1 MKNILIILGFAAVL
15 LACTKEAES
24 VGSSAEDSPITLNL
38 SISSASPD
46 TKSIKQDWDHGDVIY
61 IFFQGHILSD
71 NAEGEQ
77 YLTAAYDKNGSV
89 TGKSGTWYVKKWYGG
104 LEKEITRNS
113 KGKLAAIYYP
123 NDKVGGTLEVTYT
136 SKIVGDNL
144 DDSID
149 GIFLQAKDRKG
160 KDFYTSYF
168 TYSHGCNYTVN
179 NWGELTA
186 EIGMLGSH
194 YAGKVYQYCIE
205 RNRDGNMFQNS
216 EAHRYTLSHR
226 DATWD
231 SPYAEHLTYDPIVM
245 NTPFD
250 ITIRAN
256 FEQWDH
262 NDYLNAYFYGG
273 LCFSGTAM
281 SEYDSPGS
289 YKTEFRL
296 TDNKDTDDT
305 SDDVAYHYVAPI
317 IYMGELAFKLPD
329 LDAKDS
335 NGNYLWVIK

>member
-1 MKNILIILGFAAVL
+1 MKNILIILGFTAVL

-46 TKSIKQDWDHGDVIY
+46 TKSIKKDWDHGDVIY

-77 YLTAAYDKNGSV
+77 YLTAAYDKYGSV

-104 LEKEITRNS
+104 LDKEITRNS

-123 NDKVGGTLEVTYT
+123 NDKVGGTLEVQY
-136 SKIVGDNL
+136 SSRIV
-144 DDSID
+144 DDSTDDGID

-186 EIGMLGSH
+186 EIGMLGSQ
-194 YAGKVYQYCIE
+194 YAGNVFQYCIE
-205 RNRDGNMFQNS
+205 RDRNGNSFRNS
-216 EAHRYTLSHR
+216 ETHRYTLSHR

-231 SPYAEHLTYDPIVM
+231 SPYVEHLTFDPIVM

-256 FEQWDH
+256 FEQWDY

-273 LCFSGTAM
+273 LCFSGAAM
-281 SEYDSPGS
+281 NEYDW

-305 SDDVAYHYVAPI
+305 DDDVAYHYVADI
-317 IYMGELAFKLPD
+317 IYTGVLAFKLPD
-329 LDAKDS
+329 LNAKDS
-335 NGNYLWVIK
+335 KGNYLWVVK

>member
-1 MKNILIILGFAAVL
+1 MKNILIILGFTAVL

-24 VGSSAEDSPITLNL
+24 VESSAEDSPITLNL

-46 TKSIKQDWDHGDVIY
+46 TKSIKKDWDHGDVIY

-77 YLTAAYDKNGSV
+77 YLTAAYDKYGSV

-104 LEKEITRNS
+104 LDKEITRNS

-123 NDKVGGTLEVTYT
+123 NDKVGGTLEVQYT
-136 SKIVGDNL
+136 SKIVDDDL
-144 DDSID
+144 DDTID

-168 TYSHGCNYTVN
+168 TFSQGCNYTVN

-186 EIGMLGSH
+186 EIGMVGSQ
-194 YAGKVYQYCIE
+194 YAGNVFQYCIE
-205 RNRDGNMFQNS
+205 RDRDGNAFRNS

-231 SPYAEHLTYDPIVM
+231 SPYVEHLTFDPIVM

-250 ITIRAN
+250 ITIRAY

-273 LCFSGTAM
+273 LCFSGAAM
-281 SEYDSPGS
+281 NEYDW

-305 SDDVAYHYVAPI
+305 DDDVAYHYVANI
-317 IYMGELAFKLPD
+317 IYTGVLAFKLPD
-329 LDAKDS
+329 LNAKDS

>member
-1 MKNILIILGFAAVL
+1 MKNILIILGFTAVL

-24 VGSSAEDSPITLNL
+24 VGSSAEDCPITLNL
-38 SISSASPD
+38 SISSSSPD
-46 TKSIKQDWDHGDVIY
+46 TKSIKKDWDNGDVIY

-77 YLTAAYDKNGSV
+77 YLTAAYDKYGSV

-104 LEKEITRNS
+104 LDKEITRNS

-123 NDKVGGTLEVTYT
+123 NDKVGGTLEVQYT
-136 SKIVGDNL
+136 SKIVDDDL
-144 DDSID
+144 DDTID

-168 TYSHGCNYTVN
+168 TFSQGCNYTVN

-186 EIGMLGSH
+186 EIGMVGSH
-194 YAGKVYQYCIE
+194 YAGDVYQYCIE
-205 RNRDGNMFQNS
+205 KDRDGNAFRNS

-231 SPYAEHLTYDPIVM
+231 SPYVEHLTFDPIVM

-250 ITIRAN
+250 ITIRAY

-273 LCFSGTAM
+273 LCFSGAAM
-281 SEYDSPGS
+281 NEYDW

-305 SDDVAYHYVAPI
+305 DDDVAYHYVASI
-317 IYMGELAFKLPD
+317 IYIWGNLR
-329 LDAKDS
+329 S
-335 NGNYLWVIK
+335 NFLTSMQRIRMAITFG

>member
-1 MKNILIILGFAAVL
+1 M
-15 LACTKEAES
+15 
-24 VGSSAEDSPITLNL
+24 D
-38 SISSASPD
+38 
-46 TKSIKQDWDHGDVIY
+46 
-61 IFFQGHILSD
+61 
-71 NAEGEQ
+71 
-77 YLTAAYDKNGSV
+77 
-89 TGKSGTWYVKKWYGG
+89 
-104 LEKEITRNS
+104 KEITRNS

-136 SKIVGDNL
+136 TKIVDDAT
-144 DDSID
+144 DDSVD

-168 TYSHGCNYTVN
+168 TYSRGCNYTVN

-205 RNRDGNMFQNS
+205 RDRDGNMFQNS

-250 ITIRAN
+250 ITIRAYY
-256 FEQWDH
+256 EQWDH

-281 SEYDSPGS
+281 SEYNSPGS

-305 SDDVAYHYVAPI
+305 SDDVAYHYVASI

-329 LDAKDS
+329 LNAKDS
-335 NGNYLWVIK
+335 NGNYLWVEK

>member
-1 MKNILIILGFAAVL
+1 MKNILIILGFTAVL

-46 TKSIKQDWDHGDVIY
+46 TKSIKKDWDHGDVIY

-77 YLTAAYDKNGSV
+77 YLTAAYDKYGSV

-104 LEKEITRNS
+104 LDKEITRNS

-123 NDKVGGTLEVTYT
+123 NDKVGGTLEVQY
-136 SKIVGDNL
+136 SSRIV
-144 DDSID
+144 DDSTDDGID

-186 EIGMLGSH
+186 EIGMLGSQ
-194 YAGKVYQYCIE
+194 YAGNVFQYCIE
-205 RNRDGNMFQNS
+205 RDRNGNSFRNS
-216 EAHRYTLSHR
+216 ETHRYTLSHR

-231 SPYAEHLTYDPIVM
+231 SPYVEHLTFDPIVM

-256 FEQWDH
+256 FEQWDY

-273 LCFSGTAM
+273 LCFSGAAM
-281 SEYDSPGS
+281 NEYDW

-305 SDDVAYHYVAPI
+305 DDDVAYHYVADI
-317 IYMGELAFKLPD
+317 IYTGVLAFKLPD
-329 LDAKDS
+329 LNAKDS

>member
-1 MKNILIILGFAAVL
+1 MKNILIILGFTAVL

-46 TKSIKQDWDHGDVIY
+46 TKSIKKDWDHGDVIY

-77 YLTAAYDKNGSV
+77 YLTAAYDKYGSV

-104 LEKEITRNS
+104 LDKEITRNS

-123 NDKVGGTLEVTYT
+123 NDKVGGTLEVQY
-136 SKIVGDNL
+136 SSRIV
-144 DDSID
+144 DDSTDDGID

-186 EIGMLGSH
+186 EIGMLGSQ
-194 YAGKVYQYCIE
+194 YAGNVFQYCIE
-205 RNRDGNMFQNS
+205 RDRNGNSFRNS
-216 EAHRYTLSHR
+216 ETHRYTLSHR

-231 SPYAEHLTYDPIVM
+231 SPYVEHLTFDPIVM

-256 FEQWDH
+256 FEQWDY

-273 LCFSGTAM
+273 LCFSGAAM
-281 SEYDSPGS
+281 NEYDW

-305 SDDVAYHYVAPI
+305 DDDVAYHYVADI
-317 IYMGELAFKLPD
+317 IYTGVLAFKLPD
-329 LDAKDS
+329 LNAKDS
-335 NGNYLWVIK
+335 KGNYLWVIK

>member
-1 MKNILIILGFAAVL
+1 MKNILIILGFTAVL

-46 TKSIKQDWDHGDVIY
+46 TKSIKKDWDHGDVIY

-77 YLTAAYDKNGSV
+77 YLTAAYDKYGSV

-104 LEKEITRNS
+104 LDKEITRNS

-123 NDKVGGTLEVTYT
+123 NDKVGGTLEVQYT
-136 SKIVGDNL
+136 SRIV
-144 DDSID
+144 DDSTDDGID

-186 EIGMLGSH
+186 EIGMLGSQ
-194 YAGKVYQYCIE
+194 YAGNVFQYCIE
-205 RNRDGNMFQNS
+205 RDRDGNAFRNS

-231 SPYAEHLTYDPIVM
+231 SPYVEHLTFDPIVM

-250 ITIRAN
+250 ITIRAY

-273 LCFSGTAM
+273 LCFSGAAM
-281 SEYDSPGS
+281 NEYDW

-305 SDDVAYHYVAPI
+305 DDDVAYHYVADI
-317 IYMGELAFKLPD
+317 IYTGVLAFKLPD
-329 LDAKDS
+329 LNAKDS

>member
-1 MKNILIILGFAAVL
+1 
-15 LACTKEAES
+15 
-24 VGSSAEDSPITLNL
+24 
-38 SISSASPD
+38 
-46 TKSIKQDWDHGDVIY
+46 
-61 IFFQGHILSD
+61 
-71 NAEGEQ
+71 
-77 YLTAAYDKNGSV
+77 
-89 TGKSGTWYVKKWYGG
+89 
-104 LEKEITRNS
+104 
-113 KGKLAAIYYP
+113 
-123 NDKVGGTLEVTYT
+123 
-136 SKIVGDNL
+136 L

-168 TYSHGCNYTVN
+168 TFSQGCNYTVN

-273 LCFSGTAM
+273 LCFSGAAM
-281 SEYDSPGS
+281 NEYDW

-305 SDDVAYHYVAPI
+305 DDDVAYHYVADI
-317 IYMGELAFKLPD
+317 IYTGVLAFKLPD
-329 LDAKDS
+329 LNAKDS

>member
-1 MKNILIILGFAAVL
+1 MKNILIILGFTAVL

-77 YLTAAYDKNGSV
+77 YLTAAYDKYGSV

-104 LEKEITRNS
+104 LDKEITRNS
-113 KGKLAAIYYP
+113 KGKLAAIWYP
-123 NDKVGGTLEVTYT
+123 NDKVGGTLEVQYT
-136 SKIVGDNL
+136 SRIV
-144 DDSID
+144 DDSTDDNID

-186 EIGMLGSH
+186 EIGMVGSQ
-194 YAGKVYQYCIE
+194 YAGNVFQYCIE
-205 RNRDGNMFQNS
+205 RDRNGNSFRNS
-216 EAHRYTLSHR
+216 ETHRYTLSHR

-231 SPYAEHLTYDPIVM
+231 SPYVEHLTFDPIVM

-250 ITIRAN
+250 ITIRAY

-273 LCFSGTAM
+273 LCFSGAAM
-281 SEYDSPGS
+281 NEYDW

-305 SDDVAYHYVAPI
+305 DDDVAYHYVADI
-317 IYMGELAFKLPD
+317 IYTGVLAFKLPD
-329 LDAKDS
+329 LNAKDS
-335 NGNYLWVIK
+335 KGNYLWVIK

>member
-1 MKNILIILGFAAVL
+1 MKNILIILGFTAVL

-46 TKSIKQDWDHGDVIY
+46 TKSIKKDWDHGDVIY

-77 YLTAAYDKNGSV
+77 YLTAAYDKYGSV

-104 LEKEITRNS
+104 LDKEITRNS
-113 KGKLAAIYYP
+113 KGKLAAIWYP
-123 NDKVGGTLEVTYT
+123 NDKVGGTLEVQYT
-136 SKIVGDNL
+136 SRIV
-144 DDSID
+144 DDSTDDNID

-168 TYSHGCNYTVN
+168 TYSQGCNYTVN

-186 EIGMLGSH
+186 EIGMVGSQ
-194 YAGKVYQYCIE
+194 YAGNVFQYCIE
-205 RNRDGNMFQNS
+205 RDRNGNSFRNS
-216 EAHRYTLSHR
+216 ETHRYTLSHR

-231 SPYAEHLTYDPIVM
+231 SPYVEHLTFDPIVM

-250 ITIRAN
+250 ITIRAY

-273 LCFSGTAM
+273 LCFSGAAM
-281 SEYDSPGS
+281 NEYDW

-305 SDDVAYHYVAPI
+305 DDDVAYHYVADI
-317 IYMGELAFKLPD
+317 IYTGVLAFKLPD
-329 LDAKDS
+329 LNAKDS
-335 NGNYLWVIK
+335 KGNYLWVIK

>member
-1 MKNILIILGFAAVL
+1 MKNILIILGFTAVL

-46 TKSIKQDWDHGDVIY
+46 TKSIKQNWDHGDVIY

-77 YLTAAYDKNGSV
+77 YLTAAYDKYGSV

-104 LEKEITRNS
+104 LDKEITRNS

-123 NDKVGGTLEVTYT
+123 NDKVGGTLEVQYT
-136 SKIVGDNL
+136 SKIVDDDL
-144 DDSID
+144 DDTID

-168 TYSHGCNYTVN
+168 TFSQGCNYTVN

-186 EIGMLGSH
+186 EIGMVGSQ
-194 YAGKVYQYCIE
+194 YAGNVFQYCIE
-205 RNRDGNMFQNS
+205 RDRDGNAFRNS

-231 SPYAEHLTYDPIVM
+231 SPYVEHLTFDPIVM

-250 ITIRAN
+250 ITIRAY

-273 LCFSGTAM
+273 LCFSGAAM
-281 SEYDSPGS
+281 NEYDW

-305 SDDVAYHYVAPI
+305 DDDVAYHYVADI
-317 IYMGELAFKLPD
+317 IYTGVLAFKLPD
-329 LDAKDS
+329 LNAKDS

>member
-24 VGSSAEDSPITLNL
+24 VGSSEEDSPITLNL

-77 YLTAAYDKNGSV
+77 YLTAAYDKHGTV
-89 TGKSGTWYVKKWYGG
+89 TGKSGTWYVKEWYGG

-123 NDKVGGTLEVTYT
+123 NDKVGGTLEVQYT
-136 SKIVGDNL
+136 SKIVDDDL

-168 TYSHGCNYTVN
+168 TFSQGCNYTVN

-186 EIGMLGSH
+186 EIGMLGSQ
-194 YAGKVYQYCIE
+194 YAGNVFQYCIE
-205 RNRDGNMFQNS
+205 RDRDGNMFQNS

-231 SPYAEHLTYDPIVM
+231 SPYVEHLTFDPIVM

-250 ITIRAN
+250 ITIRAYY
-256 FEQWDH
+256 EQWDH

-273 LCFSGTAM
+273 LCFSGAAM
-281 SEYDSPGS
+281 NEYDW

-305 SDDVAYHYVAPI
+305 DDDVAYHYVASI
-317 IYMGELAFKLPD
+317 IYTGVLAFKLPD
-329 LDAKDS
+329 LNAKDS
-335 NGNYLWVIK
+335 NGNYLWVEK

>member
-1 MKNILIILGFAAVL
+1 M
-15 LACTKEAES
+15 
-24 VGSSAEDSPITLNL
+24 
-38 SISSASPD
+38 
-46 TKSIKQDWDHGDVIY
+46 
-61 IFFQGHILSD
+61 
-71 NAEGEQ
+71 
-77 YLTAAYDKNGSV
+77 
-89 TGKSGTWYVKKWYGG
+89 
-104 LEKEITRNS
+104 EKEITRNS

-123 NDKVGGTLEVTYT
+123 NDKVGGTLEVQYT
-136 SKIVGDNL
+136 SKIVGDAT
-144 DDSID
+144 DDSVD

-250 ITIRAN
+250 ITIRAYY
-256 FEQWDH
+256 EQWDH

-305 SDDVAYHYVAPI
+305 GDDVAYHYVASI

-329 LDAKDS
+329 LNAKDS

>member
-1 MKNILIILGFAAVL
+1 MKNILIILGFTAVL

-77 YLTAAYDKNGSV
+77 YLKAAYDKNGSV
-89 TGKSGTWYVKKWYGG
+89 TGKAKTWYVHTWYGG

-136 SKIVGDNL
+136 KKIVDDDL
-144 DDSID
+144 DDGID

-186 EIGMLGSH
+186 EIGMLGSQ
-194 YAGKVYQYCIE
+194 YAGNVFQYCIE
-205 RNRDGNMFQNS
+205 RDRDGNMFQNS

-231 SPYAEHLTYDPIVM
+231 SPYVEHLTFDPIVM

-250 ITIRAN
+250 ITIRAYY
-256 FEQWDH
+256 EQWDH

-273 LCFSGTAM
+273 LCFSGAAM
-281 SEYDSPGS
+281 NEYDW

-305 SDDVAYHYVAPI
+305 DDDVAYHYVASI
-317 IYMGELAFKLPD
+317 IYTGVLAFKLPD
-329 LDAKDS
+329 LNAKDS
-335 NGNYLWVIK
+335 DGNYLWVEK

>member
-1 MKNILIILGFAAVL
+1 MKNILIILGFTAVL

-46 TKSIKQDWDHGDVIY
+46 TKSIKKDWDHGDVIY

-77 YLTAAYDKNGSV
+77 YLTAAYDKYGSV

-104 LEKEITRNS
+104 LDKEITRNS

-123 NDKVGGTLEVTYT
+123 NDKVGGTLEVQYT
-136 SKIVGDNL
+136 SKIVDDDL
-144 DDSID
+144 DDTID

-186 EIGMLGSH
+186 EIGMVGSQ
-194 YAGKVYQYCIE
+194 YAGNVFQYCIE
-205 RNRDGNMFQNS
+205 RDRDGNAFRNS

-231 SPYAEHLTYDPIVM
+231 SPYVEHLTFDPIVM

-250 ITIRAN
+250 ITIRAY

-273 LCFSGTAM
+273 LCFSGAAM
-281 SEYDSPGS
+281 NEYDW

-305 SDDVAYHYVAPI
+305 DDDVAYHYVADI
-317 IYMGELAFKLPD
+317 IYTGVLAFKLPD
-329 LDAKDS
+329 LNAKDS

>member
-1 MKNILIILGFAAVL
+1 MKNILIILGFTAVL

-24 VGSSAEDSPITLNL
+24 VGSSAEDCPITLNL

-46 TKSIKQDWDHGDVIY
+46 TKSIKKDWDHGDVIY

-77 YLTAAYDKNGSV
+77 YLTAAYDKHGTV

-136 SKIVGDNL
+136 TKIVDDDL
-144 DDSID
+144 DDGID

-168 TYSHGCNYTVN
+168 TYSQGCNYTVN

-186 EIGMLGSH
+186 EIGMLGSR
-194 YAGKVYQYCIE
+194 YAGNVFQYCIE
-205 RNRDGNMFQNS
+205 RDRDGNMFKNS
-216 EAHRYTLSHR
+216 ETHRYTLSHR

-231 SPYAEHLTYDPIVM
+231 SPYVEHLTFDPIVM

-250 ITIRAN
+250 ITIRAD
-256 FEQWDH
+256 FEQWDY

-273 LCFSGTAM
+273 LCFSGAAM
-281 SEYDSPGS
+281 NEYDW

-296 TDNKDTDDT
+296 TDNKDTDNT
-305 SDDVAYHYVAPI
+305 SDDVAYYYVADI
-317 IYMGELAFKLPD
+317 IYTGVLAFKLPD
-329 LDAKDS
+329 LNAKDS

>member
-1 MKNILIILGFAAVL
+1 MKNILIILGFTAVL

-77 YLTAAYDKNGSV
+77 YLKAAYDKNGSV
-89 TGKSGTWYVKKWYGG
+89 TGKAKTWYVHTWYGG

-123 NDKVGGTLEVTYT
+123 NDKVGGTLDVTYT
-136 SKIVGDNL
+136 TKIVDDDL
-144 DDSID
+144 DDGID

-186 EIGMLGSH
+186 EIGMLGSQ
-194 YAGKVYQYCIE
+194 YAGNVFQYCIE
-205 RNRDGNMFQNS
+205 RDRDGNMFQNS

-250 ITIRAN
+250 LTIRAD

-273 LCFSGTAM
+273 LCFSGIAM
-281 SEYDSPGS
+281 NEYDW

-305 SDDVAYHYVAPI
+305 DDDVAYHYVADI
-317 IYMGELAFKLPD
+317 IYTGVLAFKLPD
-329 LDAKDS
+329 LNAKDS

>member
-1 MKNILIILGFAAVL
+1 MKNILIILGFTAVL

-46 TKSIKQDWDHGDVIY
+46 TKSIKKDWDHGDVIY

-77 YLTAAYDKNGSV
+77 YLTAAYDKHGTV

-104 LEKEITRNS
+104 LDKEITRNS

-123 NDKVGGTLEVTYT
+123 NDKVGGTLEVQY
-136 SKIVGDNL
+136 SSRIV
-144 DDSID
+144 DDSTDDGID

-186 EIGMLGSH
+186 EIGMLGSQ
-194 YAGKVYQYCIE
+194 YAGNVFQYCIE
-205 RNRDGNMFQNS
+205 RDRNGNSFRNS
-216 EAHRYTLSHR
+216 ETHRYTLSHR

-231 SPYAEHLTYDPIVM
+231 SPYVEHLTFDPIVM

-256 FEQWDH
+256 FEQWDY

-273 LCFSGTAM
+273 LCFSGAAM
-281 SEYDSPGS
+281 NEYDW

-305 SDDVAYHYVAPI
+305 DDDVAYHYVADI
-317 IYMGELAFKLPD
+317 IYTGVLAFKLPD
-329 LDAKDS
+329 LNAKDS
-335 NGNYLWVIK
+335 KGNYLWVVK

>member
-1 MKNILIILGFAAVL
+1 MKNILIILGFTAVL

-77 YLTAAYDKNGSV
+77 YLKAAYDKNGSV
-89 TGKSGTWYVKKWYGG
+89 TGKAKTWYVHTWYGG

-136 SKIVGDNL
+136 KKIVDDDL
-144 DDSID
+144 DDGID

-168 TYSHGCNYTVN
+168 TFSQGCNYTVN

-186 EIGMLGSH
+186 EIGMLGSQ
-194 YAGKVYQYCIE
+194 YAGNVFQYCIE
-205 RNRDGNMFQNS
+205 RDRDGNMFQNS

-231 SPYAEHLTYDPIVM
+231 SPYVEHLTFDPIVM

-250 ITIRAN
+250 ITIRAYY
-256 FEQWDH
+256 EQWDH

-273 LCFSGTAM
+273 LCFSGAAM
-281 SEYDSPGS
+281 NEYDW

-305 SDDVAYHYVAPI
+305 DDDVAYHYVASI
-317 IYMGELAFKLPD
+317 IYTGVLAFKLPD
-329 LDAKDS
+329 LNAKDS
-335 NGNYLWVIK
+335 DGNYLWVEK

>member
-1 MKNILIILGFAAVL
+1 MKNILIILGFTAVL

-24 VGSSAEDSPITLNL
+24 VGSSAEDCPITLNL

-46 TKSIKQDWDHGDVIY
+46 TKSIKKDWDHGDVIY

-77 YLTAAYDKNGSV
+77 YLTAAYDKYGSV

-104 LEKEITRNS
+104 LDKEITRNS

-123 NDKVGGTLEVTYT
+123 NDKVGGTLEVQY
-136 SKIVGDNL
+136 SSRIV
-144 DDSID
+144 DDSTDDGID

-186 EIGMLGSH
+186 EIGMLGSQ
-194 YAGKVYQYCIE
+194 YAGNVFQYCIE
-205 RNRDGNMFQNS
+205 RDRNGNSFRNS
-216 EAHRYTLSHR
+216 ETHRYTLSHR

-231 SPYAEHLTYDPIVM
+231 SPYVEHLTFDPIVM

-256 FEQWDH
+256 FEQWDY

-273 LCFSGTAM
+273 LCFSGAAM
-281 SEYDSPGS
+281 NEYDW

-305 SDDVAYHYVAPI
+305 DDDVAYHYVADI
-317 IYMGELAFKLPD
+317 IYTGVLAFKLPD
-329 LDAKDS
+329 LNAKDS
-335 NGNYLWVIK
+335 KGNYLWVVK

>member
-1 MKNILIILGFAAVL
+1 MKNILIILGFTAVL

-38 SISSASPD
+38 SISSASLD

-77 YLTAAYDKNGSV
+77 YLTAAYDKHGTV

-104 LEKEITRNS
+104 LDKEITRNS

-123 NDKVGGTLEVTYT
+123 NDKVGGTLEVQY
-136 SKIVGDNL
+136 SSRIVDDAT

-186 EIGMLGSH
+186 EIGMLGSQ
-194 YAGKVYQYCIE
+194 YAGNVFQYCIE
-205 RNRDGNMFQNS
+205 RDRNGNSFRNS
-216 EAHRYTLSHR
+216 ETHRYTLSHR

-231 SPYAEHLTYDPIVM
+231 SPYVEHLTFDPIVM

-256 FEQWDH
+256 FEQWDY

-273 LCFSGTAM
+273 LCFSGAAM
-281 SEYDSPGS
+281 NEYDW

-305 SDDVAYHYVAPI
+305 DDDVAYHYVADI
-317 IYMGELAFKLPD
+317 IYTGVLAFKLPD
-329 LDAKDS
+329 LNAKDS

>member
-1 MKNILIILGFAAVL
+1 MKNILIILGFTAVL

-46 TKSIKQDWDHGDVIY
+46 TKSIKKDWDHGDVIY

-77 YLTAAYDKNGSV
+77 YLTAAYDKYGSV

-104 LEKEITRNS
+104 LDKEITRNS

-123 NDKVGGTLEVTYT
+123 NDKVGGTLEVQYT
-136 SKIVGDNL
+136 SKIVDDDL
-144 DDSID
+144 DDTID

-168 TYSHGCNYTVN
+168 TFSQGCNYTVN

-186 EIGMLGSH
+186 EIGMVGSQ
-194 YAGKVYQYCIE
+194 YAGNVFQYCIE
-205 RNRDGNMFQNS
+205 RDRDGNAFRNS

-231 SPYAEHLTYDPIVM
+231 SPYVEHLTFDPIVM

-250 ITIRAN
+250 ITIRAY

-273 LCFSGTAM
+273 LCFSGAAM
-281 SEYDSPGS
+281 NEYDW

-305 SDDVAYHYVAPI
+305 DDDVAYHYVADI
-317 IYMGELAFKLPD
+317 IYTGVLAFKLPD
-329 LDAKDS
+329 LNAKDS

>member
-46 TKSIKQDWDHGDVIY
+46 TKSIKQNWDHGDVIY

-77 YLTAAYDKNGSV
+77 YLTAAYDKYGSV

-104 LEKEITRNS
+104 LDKEITRNS

-123 NDKVGGTLEVTYT
+123 NDKVGGTLEVQYT
-136 SKIVGDNL
+136 SKIVDDDL
-144 DDSID
+144 DDTID

-168 TYSHGCNYTVN
+168 TFSQGCNYTVN

-186 EIGMLGSH
+186 EIGMVGSQ
-194 YAGKVYQYCIE
+194 YAGNVFQYCIE
-205 RNRDGNMFQNS
+205 RDRDGNAFRNS

-231 SPYAEHLTYDPIVM
+231 SPYVEHLTFDPIVM

-250 ITIRAN
+250 ITIRAY

-273 LCFSGTAM
+273 LCFSGAAM
-281 SEYDSPGS
+281 NEYDW

-305 SDDVAYHYVAPI
+305 DDDVAYHYVADI
-317 IYMGELAFKLPD
+317 IYTGVLAFKLPD
-329 LDAKDS
+329 LNAKDS

>member
-1 MKNILIILGFAAVL
+1 MKNILIILGFTAVL

-77 YLTAAYDKNGSV
+77 YLTAAYDKHGTV
-89 TGKSGTWYVKKWYGG
+89 TGKSGTWYVKNWYGG
-104 LEKEITRNS
+104 LDKEITRNS

-123 NDKVGGTLEVTYT
+123 NDKVGGTLEVQYT
-136 SKIVGDNL
+136 SKIVDDDL
-144 DDSID
+144 DDGID

-186 EIGMLGSH
+186 EIGMLGSQ
-194 YAGKVYQYCIE
+194 YAGNVFQYCIE
-205 RNRDGNMFQNS
+205 RDRDGNMFQNS

-231 SPYAEHLTYDPIVM
+231 SPYVEHLTFDPIVM

-250 ITIRAN
+250 ITIRAYY
-256 FEQWDH
+256 EQWDH

-273 LCFSGTAM
+273 LCFSGAAM
-281 SEYDSPGS
+281 NEYDL

-305 SDDVAYHYVAPI
+305 DDDVAYYYVAY
-317 IYMGELAFKLPD
+317 IYTGVLAFKLPD
-329 LDAKDS
+329 LNAKDS
-335 NGNYLWVIK
+335 DGNYLWVIK

>member
-24 VGSSAEDSPITLNL
+24 VESSAEDSPITLNL

-46 TKSIKQDWDHGDVIY
+46 TKSIKKDWDHGDVIY

-77 YLTAAYDKNGSV
+77 YLTAAYDKYGSV

-104 LEKEITRNS
+104 LDKEITRNS

-123 NDKVGGTLEVTYT
+123 NDKVGGTLEVQYT
-136 SKIVGDNL
+136 SKIVDDDL
-144 DDSID
+144 DDTID

-168 TYSHGCNYTVN
+168 TFSQGCNYTVN

-186 EIGMLGSH
+186 EIGMVGSQ
-194 YAGKVYQYCIE
+194 YAGNVFQYCIE
-205 RNRDGNMFQNS
+205 RDRDGNAFRNS

-231 SPYAEHLTYDPIVM
+231 SPYVEHLTFDPIVM

-250 ITIRAN
+250 ITIRAY

-273 LCFSGTAM
+273 LCFSGAAM
-281 SEYDSPGS
+281 NEYDW

-305 SDDVAYHYVAPI
+305 DDDVAYHYVANI
-317 IYMGELAFKLPD
+317 IYTGVLAFKLPD
-329 LDAKDS
+329 LNAKDS

>member
-1 MKNILIILGFAAVL
+1 MKNILIILGFTAVL

-46 TKSIKQDWDHGDVIY
+46 TKSIKKDWDHGDVIY

-77 YLTAAYDKNGSV
+77 YLTAAYDKYGSV

-104 LEKEITRNS
+104 LDKEITRNS

-123 NDKVGGTLEVTYT
+123 NDKVGGTLEVQY
-136 SKIVGDNL
+136 SSRIVDDAT

-168 TYSHGCNYTVN
+168 TYSQGCNYTVN

-186 EIGMLGSH
+186 EIGMLGSQ
-194 YAGKVYQYCIE
+194 YAGNVFQYCIE
-205 RNRDGNMFQNS
+205 RDRNGNSFRNS
-216 EAHRYTLSHR
+216 ETHRYTLSHR

-231 SPYAEHLTYDPIVM
+231 SPYVEHLTFDPIVM

-256 FEQWDH
+256 FEQWDY

-273 LCFSGTAM
+273 LCFSGAAM
-281 SEYDSPGS
+281 NEYDW

-305 SDDVAYHYVAPI
+305 DDDVAYHYVADI
-317 IYMGELAFKLPD
+317 IYTGVLAFKLPD
-329 LDAKDS
+329 LNAKDS

>member
-1 MKNILIILGFAAVL
+1 MKNILIILGFTAVL

-46 TKSIKQDWDHGDVIY
+46 TKSIKKDWDHGDVIY

-77 YLTAAYDKNGSV
+77 YLTAAYDKYGSV

-104 LEKEITRNS
+104 LDKEITRNS
-113 KGKLAAIYYP
+113 KGKLAAIWYP
-123 NDKVGGTLEVTYT
+123 NDKVGGTLEVQYT
-136 SKIVGDNL
+136 SRIV
-144 DDSID
+144 DDSTDDNID

-186 EIGMLGSH
+186 EIGMVGSQ
-194 YAGKVYQYCIE
+194 YAGNVFQYCIE
-205 RNRDGNMFQNS
+205 RDRNGNSFRNS
-216 EAHRYTLSHR
+216 ETHRYTLSHR

-231 SPYAEHLTYDPIVM
+231 SPYVEHLTFDPIVM

-250 ITIRAN
+250 ITIRAY

-273 LCFSGTAM
+273 LCFSGAAM
-281 SEYDSPGS
+281 NEYDW

-305 SDDVAYHYVAPI
+305 DDDVAYHYVADI
-317 IYMGELAFKLPD
+317 IYTGVLAFKLPD
-329 LDAKDS
+329 LNAKDS
-335 NGNYLWVIK
+335 KGNYLWVIK

>member
-1 MKNILIILGFAAVL
+1 MKNILIILGFTAVL

-77 YLTAAYDKNGSV
+77 YLTAAYDKHGTV
-89 TGKSGTWYVKKWYGG
+89 TGKSGTWYVKEWYGG

-123 NDKVGGTLEVTYT
+123 NDKVGGTLEVQYT
-136 SKIVGDNL
+136 SKIVDDDL

-168 TYSHGCNYTVN
+168 TFSQGCNYTVN

-186 EIGMLGSH
+186 EIGMLGSQ
-194 YAGKVYQYCIE
+194 YAGNVFQYCIE
-205 RNRDGNMFQNS
+205 RDRDGNMFQNS

-231 SPYAEHLTYDPIVM
+231 SPYVEHLTFDPIVM

-250 ITIRAN
+250 ITIRAYY
-256 FEQWDH
+256 EQWDH

-273 LCFSGTAM
+273 LCFSGAAM
-281 SEYDSPGS
+281 NEYDW

-305 SDDVAYHYVAPI
+305 DDDVAYHYVASI
-317 IYMGELAFKLPD
+317 IYTGVLAFKLPD
-329 LDAKDS
+329 LNAKDS
-335 NGNYLWVIK
+335 NGNYLWVEK

>member
-1 MKNILIILGFAAVL
+1 MKNILIILGFTAVL

-46 TKSIKQDWDHGDVIY
+46 TKSIKKDWDHGDVIY

-77 YLTAAYDKNGSV
+77 YLTAAYDKYGSV

-104 LEKEITRNS
+104 LDKEITRNS
-113 KGKLAAIYYP
+113 KGKLAAIWYP
-123 NDKVGGTLEVTYT
+123 NDKVGGTLEVQY
-136 SKIVGDNL
+136 SSRIV
-144 DDSID
+144 DDSTDDGID

-186 EIGMLGSH
+186 EIGMLGSQ
-194 YAGKVYQYCIE
+194 YAGNVFQYCIE
-205 RNRDGNMFQNS
+205 RDRNGNSFRNS
-216 EAHRYTLSHR
+216 ETHRYTLSHR

-231 SPYAEHLTYDPIVM
+231 SPYVEHLTFDPIVM

-256 FEQWDH
+256 FEQWDY

-273 LCFSGTAM
+273 LCFSGAAM
-281 SEYDSPGS
+281 NEYDW

-305 SDDVAYHYVAPI
+305 DDDVAYHYVADI
-317 IYMGELAFKLPD
+317 IYTGVLAFKLPD
-329 LDAKDS
+329 LNAKDS

>member
-1 MKNILIILGFAAVL
+1 MKNILIILGFTAVL

-24 VGSSAEDSPITLNL
+24 VGSSAEDCPITLNL

-46 TKSIKQDWDHGDVIY
+46 TKSIKKDWDHGDVIY

-77 YLTAAYDKNGSV
+77 YLTAAYDKYGSV

-104 LEKEITRNS
+104 LDKEITRNS

-136 SKIVGDNL
+136 TKIVDDDL
-144 DDSID
+144 DDGID

-186 EIGMLGSH
+186 EIGMLGSR
-194 YAGKVYQYCIE
+194 YAGNVFQYCIE
-205 RNRDGNMFQNS
+205 RDRDGNMFKNS
-216 EAHRYTLSHR
+216 ETHRYTLSHR

-231 SPYAEHLTYDPIVM
+231 SPYVEHLTFDPIVM

-250 ITIRAN
+250 ITIRAD

-273 LCFSGTAM
+273 LCFSGAAM
-281 SEYDSPGS
+281 NEYDW
-289 YKTEFRL
+289 YKHEFRL
-296 TDNKDTDDT
+296 TDNKDTDNT
-305 SDDVAYHYVAPI
+305 SDDVAYYYVADI
-317 IYMGELAFKLPD
+317 IYTGVLAFKLPD
-329 LDAKDS
+329 LNAKDS

>member
-1 MKNILIILGFAAVL
+1 MKNILIILGFTAVL

-46 TKSIKQDWDHGDVIY
+46 TKSIKKDWDNGDVIY

-77 YLTAAYDKNGSV
+77 YLTAAYDKYGSV

-104 LEKEITRNS
+104 LDKEITRNS

-136 SKIVGDNL
+136 KKIVDDDL
-144 DDSID
+144 DDGID

-168 TYSHGCNYTVN
+168 TFSQGCNYTVN

-186 EIGMLGSH
+186 EIGMLGSQ
-194 YAGKVYQYCIE
+194 YAGNVFQYCIE
-205 RNRDGNMFQNS
+205 RDRDGNMFQNS

-231 SPYAEHLTYDPIVM
+231 SPYVEHLTFDPIVM

-250 ITIRAN
+250 ITIRAYY
-256 FEQWDH
+256 EQWDH

-273 LCFSGTAM
+273 LCFSGAAM
-281 SEYDSPGS
+281 NEYDW

-305 SDDVAYHYVAPI
+305 DDDVAYHYVASI
-317 IYMGELAFKLPD
+317 IYTGVLAFKLPD
-329 LDAKDS
+329 LNAKDS
-335 NGNYLWVIK
+335 DGNYLWVEK

>member
-1 MKNILIILGFAAVL
+1 MKNILIILGFTAVL

-123 NDKVGGTLEVTYT
+123 NDKVGGTLEVQYT
-136 SKIVGDNL
+136 SKIVDDDL

-168 TYSHGCNYTVN
+168 TFSQGCNYTVN

-186 EIGMLGSH
+186 EIGMLGSQ
-194 YAGKVYQYCIE
+194 YAGNVFQYCIE
-205 RNRDGNMFQNS
+205 RDRDGNMFQNS

-231 SPYAEHLTYDPIVM
+231 SPYVEHLTYDPIVM

-250 ITIRAN
+250 ITIRAYY
-256 FEQWDH
+256 EQWDH

-273 LCFSGTAM
+273 LCFSGAAM
-281 SEYDSPGS
+281 NTTGTRPNS
-289 YKTEFRL
+289 
-296 TDNKDTDDT
+296 
-305 SDDVAYHYVAPI
+305 A
-317 IYMGELAFKLPD
+317 
-329 LDAKDS
+329 
-335 NGNYLWVIK
+335 

>member
-1 MKNILIILGFAAVL
+1 MKNILIILGFTAVL

-24 VGSSAEDSPITLNL
+24 VGSSAEDCPITLNL

-46 TKSIKQDWDHGDVIY
+46 TKSIKKDWDHGDVIY

-77 YLTAAYDKNGSV
+77 YLTAAYDKYGSV

-104 LEKEITRNS
+104 LDKEITRNS
-113 KGKLAAIYYP
+113 KGKLAAIWYP
-123 NDKVGGTLEVTYT
+123 NDKVGGTLEVQYT
-136 SKIVGDNL
+136 SRIV
-144 DDSID
+144 DDSTDDNID

-168 TYSHGCNYTVN
+168 TYSQGCYYTVN

-186 EIGMLGSH
+186 EIGMVGSQ
-194 YAGKVYQYCIE
+194 YAGNVFQYCIE
-205 RNRDGNMFQNS
+205 RDRDGNSFRNS
-216 EAHRYTLSHR
+216 ETHRYTLSHR

-231 SPYAEHLTYDPIVM
+231 SPYVEHLTFDPIVM

-250 ITIRAN
+250 ITIRAY

-273 LCFSGTAM
+273 LCFSGAAM
-281 SEYDSPGS
+281 NEYDW

-305 SDDVAYHYVAPI
+305 DDDVAYHYVADI
-317 IYMGELAFKLPD
+317 IYTGVLAFKLPD
-329 LDAKDS
+329 LNAKDS

>member
-1 MKNILIILGFAAVL
+1 MKNILIILGFTAVL

-46 TKSIKQDWDHGDVIY
+46 TKSIKKDWDHGDVIY

-77 YLTAAYDKNGSV
+77 YLTAAYDKYGSV

-104 LEKEITRNS
+104 LDKEITRNS

-123 NDKVGGTLEVTYT
+123 NDKVGGTLEVQYT
-136 SKIVGDNL
+136 SRIV
-144 DDSID
+144 DDSTDDGID

-168 TYSHGCNYTVN
+168 TYSQGCNYTVN

-186 EIGMLGSH
+186 EIGMLGSQ
-194 YAGKVYQYCIE
+194 YAGNVFQYCIE
-205 RNRDGNMFQNS
+205 RDRNGNSFRNS
-216 EAHRYTLSHR
+216 ETHRYTLSHR

-231 SPYAEHLTYDPIVM
+231 SPYVEHLTFDPIVM

-256 FEQWDH
+256 FEQWDY

-273 LCFSGTAM
+273 LCFSGAAM
-281 SEYDSPGS
+281 NEYDW

-305 SDDVAYHYVAPI
+305 DDDVAYHYVADI
-317 IYMGELAFKLPD
+317 IYTGVLAFKLPD
-329 LDAKDS
+329 LNAKDS
-335 NGNYLWVIK
+335 KGNYLWVIK

>member
-1 MKNILIILGFAAVL
+1 MKNILIILGFTAVL

-77 YLTAAYDKNGSV
+77 YLKAAYDKNGSV
-89 TGKSGTWYVKKWYGG
+89 TGKAKTWYVHTWYGG

-123 NDKVGGTLEVTYT
+123 NDKVGGTLDVTYT
-136 SKIVGDNL
+136 KKIVGDAT
-144 DDSID
+144 DDSVD

-205 RNRDGNMFQNS
+205 RDRDGNMFQNS

-250 ITIRAN
+250 ITIRAYY
-256 FEQWDH
+256 EQWDH

-273 LCFSGTAM
+273 LCFSGAAM
-281 SEYDSPGS
+281 NEYDW

-305 SDDVAYHYVAPI
+305 DDDVAYHYVASI
-317 IYMGELAFKLPD
+317 IYTGVLAFKLPD
-329 LDAKDS
+329 LNAKDS

>member
-1 MKNILIILGFAAVL
+1 MKNILIILGFTAVL

-46 TKSIKQDWDHGDVIY
+46 TKSIKKDWDHGDVIY

-77 YLTAAYDKNGSV
+77 YLTAAYDKYGSV

-104 LEKEITRNS
+104 LDKEITRNS

-123 NDKVGGTLEVTYT
+123 NDKVGGTLEVQYT
-136 SKIVGDNL
+136 SRIVDDST

-186 EIGMLGSH
+186 EIGMLGSQ
-194 YAGKVYQYCIE
+194 YAGNVFQYCIE
-205 RNRDGNMFQNS
+205 RDRDGNMFRNS

-231 SPYAEHLTYDPIVM
+231 SPYVEHLTFDPIVM

-256 FEQWDH
+256 FEQWDY

-273 LCFSGTAM
+273 LCFSGAAM
-281 SEYDSPGS
+281 NEYDW

-305 SDDVAYHYVAPI
+305 DDDVAYHYVADI
-317 IYMGELAFKLPD
+317 IYTGVLAFKLPD
-329 LDAKDS
+329 LNAKDS
-335 NGNYLWVIK
+335 KGNYLWVIK